1 MSDAYQAFNTTEG
14 EARGDLI
21 ARYVTQYGY
30 DARGNVITQSVAKD
44 TREGS
49 SITGG
54 DALTDIAP
62 SAKLKY
68 VAQWTRKYD
77 HAGRVISSIDGE
89 NRKAETRYIANGR
102 YVETRLSGALQ
113 ERIELDALGR
123 TLTHKDAKGLF
134 TYYTYDNHLS
144 TLTILTPG
152 GVRTSTEKNAH
163 GETLTVTDGEGN
175 QRHFHY
181 DHRGQVTRTEFK
193 AAGSDTAETLT
204 TNTYHADTGLL
215 HFTVDSEGGKTEYTY
230 KDNGLQWQV
239 IQHVDDITLTMEYGY
254 DSQNRTIWRNSEGR
268 VTTLRYDS
276 HNREIHT
283 ELGGVATTY
292 RYDANGQVLRSVEG
306 KVIDSTD
313 TTPERVLE
321 ERVTEYGYDAQQ
333 NLTHKVVKSGA
344 DWDQTQSV
352 RTTEY
357 RYNGAGQVTEKITGN
372 GAVTRYTYDGRGR
385 VVHEVNA
392 LNYVTEYDYD
402 VNDRVTQTTR
412 YAHAIEAPRVW
423 TKFLTGKEADKVAD
437 STKDRV
443 TKTQYDKDGRITY
456 EIDGAGYAT
465 GYTYNANGQVLTTTQ
480 YHKPTAEAGWNQTS
494 TANRTT
500 HSLYDGKGQLRFT
513 VSPNGQ
519 VSERR
524 YDGEGRVT
532 QTLRYGET
540 VSLTAALTDTQALS
554 EHLKTQLANDTVR
567 SEMTVYDTLG
577 RKRFTLDGDGYLI
590 EYQYNRHSEVATKKE
605 YVNNSAIKNAIISV
619 RNGDSDIKDYAVFQ
633 QALDTLGG
641 IEDASAELKAKLDEL
656 NAQQARIDAL
666 NAELETLE
674 QDIAST
680 DAANHAL
687 GVDINDAAT
696 RIDNL
701 YLEVREEAAYQEN
714 LKQDILTLRQEIETK
729 EDELRVQYAE
739 ELATAQS
746 AADTASAAYD
756 DAVAQKAVTEAA
768 VQALVGESKISELL
782 PDMADDFASP
792 SGTIALSTH
801 SDSAAQTA
809 LAVILQARTTLETR
823 LETEADVGIKADIA
837 TALARLAD
845 IETTVRKDAQASLSL
860 AYTTA
865 SQTQTAST
873 LLDVQMRLNNM
884 EAQIAQNAFIALG
897 SVVNVETDP
906 LAGQQDIED
915 IRTLDELNATLAVAE
930 TEYGAAQSAAYE
942 AQTAFQTYLAG
953 GHGLE
958 TKINIATN
966 PVKPILPMHSEDAWP
981 ELRTLFDADT
991 FVYGFGEQ
999 FERVYA
1005 SLLPGETE
1013 VNPSYLLRAELLSN
1027 LELID
1032 VELEGTLQSA
1042 SLNTMLNDLQAHK
1055 STFEVMLEA
1064 LSKVADHFWALD
1076 DASDIWSARHPA
1088 GSAPAYTLEEALAAT
1103 KTQAETSSG
1112 TIKQNILTLLETLSA
1127 YEAQLTTTL
1136 NAATALEVADAD
1148 VSELQSLIAAKE
1160 ESEATEALT
1169 LSLRQV
1175 SAELQVLSVQI
1186 RDQQARLAAD
1196 PDNTALLDGLAALVN
1211 EQNTRLTEQAEL
1223 LVQLQT
1229 YNAHEVLV
1237 ASAASEADAA
1247 NASMMTA
1254 AQWDEAV
1261 AVAHQAYQDALETE
1275 NDRNYRL
1282 SLRYFGEYAQPGI
1295 LQDIEA
1301 LPASYLPALNFDEAQ
1316 QYLITAQTTLDVA
1329 NPQELYSYRQEASAI
1344 KAEIDLVGNISSQAH
1359 SGVGLSG
1366 DIGRYIGAVFPYSRS
1381 QNYGYLHGFY
1391 SHYSSHL
1398 NERISSMVDIDS
1410 FSGDVSR
1417 LNTLKGQVE
1426 WSDSDVAEAIA
1437 LTERLMADYSLIDIE
1452 LLTLADDFLTL
1463 DEAQSLRENN
1473 PGNTYQGLD
1482 AVDFPSMEGYST
1494 QEILDEILAAVET
1507 NSQVA
1512 RSRVSQQV
1520 SDVQSLQQFFQS
1532 LSEARQRAKFY
1543 SLFGEKADLTTFQG
1557 TYDHFLRRGS
1567 DSAYTTDAPLI
1578 GELFPYW
1585 KHQYYGILYGYDHH
1599 FGKRFD
1605 ELVQPHVNKAA
1616 FGENSQILDTL
1627 LGQSDWD
1634 DNDIA
1639 KILSVAKQWLSDLT
1653 AIDNVL
1659 STLPENFLTL
1669 EEAES
1674 LRESNPGNTYTGTYS
1689 PVDLS
1694 SADEYTT
1701 QALLDA
1707 TLERVRTDA
1716 ESKRNEIAQ
1725 RLTAVE
1731 SIEAYF
1737 EALAEDRQ
1745 RSRLQSLFG
1754 KAGSFD
1760 DFSAHYEQV
1769 LTGLSPNAVPTN
1781 MGALTEALTQHISLL
1796 PDTAGLS
1803 TENAELVRYRE
1814 DNAAFIDTLSQLKTA
1829 ILAVPEHF
1837 MTLEKAEILWQQRHQ
1852 EIDPDT
1858 GDIRYEAMHSA
1869 AEGLA
1874 AARAQAETAGAAYLA
1889 KLDDTLTSLQSVQD
1903 AINNALLVE
1912 DALTHLNT
1920 LEADAYLAKTQ
1931 LTTAIALDTL
1941 TTQRAGLNTAI
1952 EAEMAALNTAAQAQS
1967 TLFTDLQYF
1976 SSVAPTSGHT
1986 ANNRLYNEVS
1996 FLNEYENA
2004 LYTYYP
2010 DGTRGVTEH
2019 YLNKLGQWVGGVTNT
2034 TQQDWDS
2041 LRGAMRSYSY
2051 GVVLSLR
2058 SSRITQSNMSS
2069 YIKANQKLEQVLEA
2083 ADIITEALDGV
2094 PGSLAPQIPYSPRSS
2109 FAYALYHRNPERLD
2123 LRTGEPSGLSVEDI
2137 RQAIIASGEAISVH
2151 LASSLESTIEGVA
2164 TLGGRLS
2171 TLEYL
2176 LSERDRSDYALA
2188 GLQARAEEDARALAQ
2203 AELQAMSNSTLSEL
2217 QALAASIEAVEF
2229 QLAEDPSNPTLQNE
2243 LTALIHQQQAL
2254 LAEQQSAMTSL
2265 TDDDAQGLLVNNS
2278 LRNLD
2283 EAIATRDKAAED
2295 VAANKQQVADL
2306 KQEVALLS
2314 EEIATQLTAIADKR
2328 AEYEALEEEAER
2340 LRQQES
2346 VLRDTLAG
2354 EEAAQTNALAVEAA
2368 KVGALT
2374 SLYTQKTILTSSQVD
2389 REAIEAENQTIIRNA
2404 SDLISANEAVLAQ
2417 SALDIENKENQLSSA
2432 QFALN
2437 NANTNLTNA
2446 KQALSRQFLRASPRI
2461 GWNGR
2466 VRHVW
2471 NPLTLSGI
2479 GALSLKPEVGNHPV
2493 QYIYHDSDRGR
2504 DRRFFYPNTFEE
2516 QFQRMFMNKLSYVDS
2531 SSAGSFA
2538 SFSRALSQVIG
2549 NPNLV
2554 DSKISGI
2561 NHYIN
2566 VFQGIHRSASHLNR
2580 DSDGPYANMRR
2591 GGGFFFFYRSGY
2603 SSSAIEII
2611 DGWYNQSKAQIK
2623 FNASRAIKEL
2633 RAIKAS
2639 IVNYK
2644 NAINAVN
2651 TAKANIAGIEAW
2663 LNPYRTKQVEIDNA
2677 EKQITTAQL
2686 ALDTAQ
2692 TAITDGEAALA
2703 RVNVDIAEAEA
2714 ALADSVASRKE
2725 AEASVNTTRALLAQA
2740 ETDKANA
2747 EALVLAAR
2755 QEINV
2760 AGGHYNEA
2768 QASLL
2773 SATTELDSAQDNL
2786 NVAMSL
2792 HLQAEQFIHDAEMAK
2807 LNASQTLSDAEQLVQ
2822 FSQYLVKR
2830 QVNAEV
2836 ASNDTS
2842 YEYDDRGQ
2850 LVGEVSALVS
2860 YSERTEQ
2867 GGLTQYIGR
2876 LRTEH
2881 QYDSLGNVIRTVT
2894 AKGTADE
2901 AANTFVYDVNGNQ
2914 TQSQGIAGGT
2924 VVFDVTNQAI
2934 ININAEGQRR
2944 DKVYDDLG
2952 RLRFDVDELGHVT
2965 EHRYDGLGQKVS
2977 EVRYSAAYAG
2987 ARVNDTPLTLDALT
3001 TFAADAGAQRAL
3013 DYRYDLR
3020 GQQLAT
3026 VERSTLDTLQ
3036 RETERSL
3043 NAFGETVAVTQR
3055 YQDGDV
3061 LTAVTTQAHL
3071 YSVAGQLLA
3080 SRNAAGDVTLYGYN
3094 GYGELKTQRELTAR
3108 YHGEWTL
3115 DALNSWRQT
3124 VDTTERHQ
3132 SYVYDNRGNRQ
3143 QTTLHNVTYHRHN
3156 GTLVEEVTHDLITTN
3171 YHDHAGRM
3179 YITVTEEGTTNP
3191 DTHYT
3196 AADRTLYEYDAL
3208 GRLVASWG
3216 KAREYLVDGLELGF
3230 KGDLPKRLIANQR
3243 TDYFYDAQGNQLATR
3258 VDGPIGRV
3266 TQQYFDDEG
3275 RLIGRRDA
3283 EGHYTAI
3290 TTDAMNRVTSERT
3303 AVSGN
3308 GYQHTRE
3315 VTYHY
3320 DATGRQQGTT
3330 VSVNNADD
3338 IIETV
3343 IYNAYGEVTEK
3354 HHNGTVQES
3363 YDYDGLG
3370 RVTQNTVKGVTTG
3383 YRYNWLDKVTA
3394 ETVEGTRTTTRDYDQ
3409 LGNVTRETGPAQDVN
3424 AATPLRS
3431 VVTLTHDRW
3440 GNVLTQTVN
3449 GHSHSFTYNHAN
3461 QVVKQVGPAVEVI
3474 RADGSSVT
3482 KRPVTLMYYDHQGNR
3497 LAVQDANGQWQK
3509 SYYDLTG
3516 QKLMDVNGA
3525 DGVTHY
3531 YHNAYG
3537 DEIARV
3543 NAAGQGEVFTYDN
3556 NGQLLT
3562 RARVSQSK
3570 GYLEVYAKY
3579 AYDQAGQRYHE
3590 QWQGA
3595 SGYEVF
3601 TRYDA
3606 AGRVLETQ
3614 GGGQHKRYT
3623 YDSFGNR
3630 KTESWLQAGAVKATK
3645 TSYYDAHGRLTTQ
3658 TLYDGTS
3665 VNYGYDAFG
3674 QLKTKTGAIS
3684 QSYDYWDN
3692 GLLKRQTTGSK
3703 SESYTYDANGRERS
3717 RTLTDTG
3724 HKLVTV
3730 TDWDAQG
3737 RIQRVTASEV
3747 QQTEAIDEYERVWTT
3762 HYDEDG
3768 DSYRTWEDVK
3778 KPDVVHTLANS
3789 SVQYYYDAVGN
3800 RRKVVTTGEQSG
3812 TRWYHYD
3819 GDNRMVGSHTRSTD
3833 VALNSIQ
3840 GRAGDRRITYNALG
3854 QKVTEQSWEQ
3864 LTRDNASVLVQ
3875 TETHLGYDKHG
3886 HLDRLEAF
3894 EVVGATSHQTRL
3906 MSQTNSRRGEALSQS
3921 DTVNTFHYVN
3931 GQIVEKTSAKTTDTV
3946 YGYQEGRL
3954 IWQTVDENDK
3964 ATVSLHFDYHFT
3976 GQVATQRTLQVQ
3988 DNETDAIAYTYTGR
4002 EHFQKTTATARTTR
4016 RAYGQNFTEGTST
4029 FHYNSAGHLE
4039 KVTSTKA
4046 DSERQVL
4053 TDFNGKIALQVAG
4066 GKLTAELSTGG
4077 NPLAHIGT
4085 GSVDADLL
4093 SDSGSSAGQQP
4104 GTYTVGANDTLQRIA
4119 QMVYGDSRYWYLIA
4133 DANGLSPTEPLTEG
4147 KLLVIPNQHTQT
4159 FNGAESFKPYN
4170 ESEVLGNVN
4179 PDPIAPPPPKKSCN
4193 PIAMIVMV
4201 VVAVVVTIYTAGA
4214 AAPYVAGMTGG
4225 TVGTAATVG
4234 GIGMAAVAGG
4244 TATGMSLGVAVG
4256 AAAIGGAAGAAASQ
4270 LVGMAMGVVDDF
4282 SWEQVALG
4290 GLAAGATAGMGA
4302 SLGTNGLFNAAP
4314 GADLSWGHVGN
4325 ASFNSATSYGVN
4337 YLGSKALG
4345 EDVSFS
4351 WKNLAASVVGS
4362 VVSMG
4367 AARATKGGIVGDT
4380 LSGFA
4385 GAASSSAIRGDSFRD
4400 NAGMLLTDAF
4410 GNALAN
4416 VATRGA
4422 RVEYQKSV
4430 GVKSLAERYGLDL
4443 SSDGVNETLQNVYG
4457 ILNSQSSSTEQRMK
4471 TTKQLVQLLGASKTE
4486 ANEIMRLYEETVF
4499 SRDPD
4504 VAAAKYAPEIEEYR
4518 RNNPGE
4524 ALTDNPRSS
4533 FLTITI
4539 TEGRT
4544 AAAFHSP
4551 EVDDL
4556 LIGAGE
4562 FSSYVAQNIDDN
4574 PYLKYGL
4581 MALDVASGPA
4591 AFVIREAMM
4600 ASPVGELVVT
4610 AQEAALNSAEGQFS
4624 RNGYSDADS
4633 IHGAGGVV
4641 SVAGIAVLGAT
4652 KLVKGLNDIGLPER
4666 SNASIFR
4673 QYVRE
4678 VETFSNFK
4686 LGTEQRNLL
4695 KDYLRNNNELVKL
4708 STKEANAHR
4717 WSTSGR
4723 DSLIKQW
4730 EEHTGQQW
4738 PRYAEDKMSKN
4749 GNVYIRA
4756 GEYFDAHE
4764 IIPNQYNAPH
4774 EWWNI
4779 VPAERPNAH
4788 QGGIHAKDS
4797 GYREIIKRF

>member
-1 MSDAYQAFNTTEG
+1 M
-14 EARGDLI
+14 
-21 ARYVTQYGY
+21 
-30 DARGNVITQSVAKD
+30 
-44 TREGS
+44 
-49 SITGG
+49 
-54 DALTDIAP
+54 
-62 SAKLKY
+62 
-68 VAQWTRKYD
+68 
-77 HAGRVISSIDGE
+77 
-89 NRKAETRYIANGR
+89 
-102 YVETRLSGALQ
+102 
-113 ERIELDALGR
+113 
-123 TLTHKDAKGLF
+123 
-134 TYYTYDNHLS
+134 
-144 TLTILTPG
+144 
-152 GVRTSTEKNAH
+152 
-163 GETLTVTDGEGN
+163 
-175 QRHFHY
+175 
-181 DHRGQVTRTEFK
+181 
-193 AAGSDTAETLT
+193 
-204 TNTYHADTGLL
+204 
-215 HFTVDSEGGKTEYTY
+215 
-230 KDNGLQWQV
+230 
-239 IQHVDDITLTMEYGY
+239 
-254 DSQNRTIWRNSEGR
+254 
-268 VTTLRYDS
+268 
-276 HNREIHT
+276 
-283 ELGGVATTY
+283 
-292 RYDANGQVLRSVEG
+292 
-306 KVIDSTD
+306 
-313 TTPERVLE
+313 
-321 ERVTEYGYDAQQ
+321 
-333 NLTHKVVKSGA
+333 
-344 DWDQTQSV
+344 
-352 RTTEY
+352 
-357 RYNGAGQVTEKITGN
+357 
-372 GAVTRYTYDGRGR
+372 
-385 VVHEVNA
+385 
-392 LNYVTEYDYD
+392 
-402 VNDRVTQTTR
+402 
-412 YAHAIEAPRVW
+412 
-423 TKFLTGKEADKVAD
+423 
-437 STKDRV
+437 
-443 TKTQYDKDGRITY
+443 
-456 EIDGAGYAT
+456 
-465 GYTYNANGQVLTTTQ
+465 
-480 YHKPTAEAGWNQTS
+480 
-494 TANRTT
+494 
-500 HSLYDGKGQLRFT
+500 
-513 VSPNGQ
+513 
-519 VSERR
+519 
-524 YDGEGRVT
+524 
-532 QTLRYGET
+532 
-540 VSLTAALTDTQALS
+540 
-554 EHLKTQLANDTVR
+554 
-567 SEMTVYDTLG
+567 
-577 RKRFTLDGDGYLI
+577 
-590 EYQYNRHSEVATKKE
+590 
-605 YVNNSAIKNAIISV
+605 
-619 RNGDSDIKDYAVFQ
+619 
-633 QALDTLGG
+633 
-641 IEDASAELKAKLDEL
+641 
-656 NAQQARIDAL
+656 
-666 NAELETLE
+666 
-674 QDIAST
+674 
-680 DAANHAL
+680 
-687 GVDINDAAT
+687 DINDAAT

-739 ELATAQS
+739 ELADAQS

-756 DAVAQKAVTEAA
+756 EAVAQKAVTEAA
-768 VQALVGESKISELL
+768 VQALVGESVITELL
-782 PDMADDFASP
+782 PDMADDFASQT
-792 SGTIALSTH
+792 GAIALSTE
-801 SDSAAQTA
+801 SETAAQTA
-809 LAVILQARTTLETR
+809 LALIHQLKTTLEAR

-837 TALARLAD
+837 MALARLAD
-845 IETTVRKDAQASLSL
+845 IDAAVRQDEQASLTL

-865 SQTQTAST
+865 SHTQTAAT

-884 EAQIAQNAFIALG
+884 EAQIARNAFIALG

-915 IRTLDELNATLAVAE
+915 IRTLDELNAALAVAQ
-930 TEYGAAQSAAYE
+930 TEYGAAQTAAYE

-958 TKINIATN
+958 TKINVATN
-966 PVKPILPMHSEDAWP
+966 PVKPHLYMHAGDAWP

-1005 SLLPGETE
+1005 SLLPEDTE
-1013 VNPSYLLRAELLSN
+1013 VNPSYVLRAELLSN

-1032 VELEGTLQSA
+1032 VELEGALQSS

-1055 STFEVMLEA
+1055 ATFEVMLEA

-1076 DASDIWSARHPA
+1076 DASDIWAARHPA

-1103 KTQAETSSG
+1103 KTQAETSSE

-1136 NAATALEVADAD
+1136 NAATALEAADAD
-1148 VSELQSLIAAKE
+1148 VSELQSLIAVRE

-1196 PDNTALLDGLAALVN
+1196 PDNTSLLDGLAALVS
-1211 EQNTRLTEQAEL
+1211 EQNARLTEQAEL

-1237 ASAASEADAA
+1237 ASAASEADT
-1247 NASMMTA
+1247 ASASIMTA

-1261 AVAHQAYQDALETE
+1261 AVAHQAYLDALETE
-1275 NDRNYRL
+1275 NDNNYRL
-1282 SLRYFGEYAQPGI
+1282 SLSYFGEYAQPGI

-1329 NPQELYSYRQEASAI
+1329 DPQELYSYRQEAAAI
-1344 KAEIDLVGNISSQAH
+1344 KAEMDLVGNISSQAH

-1366 DIGRYIGAVFPYSRS
+1366 DIGRYIGAVFPYYRS
-1381 QNYGYLHGFY
+1381 QNYGYLHGY
-1391 SHYSSHL
+1391 ISHYSSHL
-1398 NERISSMVDIDS
+1398 NGRISSVVNIDS

-1437 LTERLMADYSLIDIE
+1437 LTESVMADYSLINIE
-1452 LLTLADDFLTL
+1452 LSTLADDFLTL
-1463 DEAQSLRENN
+1463 EEAQSLRENN
-1473 PGNTYQGLD
+1473 LGNTYQGLD
-1482 AVDFPSMEGYST
+1482 AVDFPSMEEYST

-1507 NSQVA
+1507 NSQGS
-1512 RSRVSQQV
+1512 RSTVSRQI
-1520 SDVQSLQQFFQS
+1520 SDIQSLQQFFQS
-1532 LSEARQRAKFY
+1532 LSEARQRAKLY

-1557 TYDHFLRRGS
+1557 TYDHYLRRGS
-1567 DSAYTTDAPLI
+1567 DSVNTADAPLI

-1585 KHQYYGILYGYDHH
+1585 KHQYYGMLYGYDHH

-1616 FGENSQILDTL
+1616 FGENSQILDTF

-1639 KILSVAKQWLSDLT
+1639 KILSVAKQWSSDLT

-1689 PVDLS
+1689 PVDLP

-1737 EALAEDRQ
+1737 EALAQDRQ

-1754 KAGSFD
+1754 EAGSFD

-1769 LTGLSPNAVPTN
+1769 LIGLSPDAVPTN

-1796 PDTAGLS
+1796 PNTAGLS

-1814 DNAAFIDTLSQLKTA
+1814 DNAAFINTLSQLKAA
-1829 ILAVPEHF
+1829 ILVVPEHF
-1837 MTLEKAEILWQQRHQ
+1837 MTLEEAEILWQQRNQ

-1869 AEGLA
+1869 EEGLA
-1874 AARAQAETAGAAYLA
+1874 AAREQAETAGAAYLA

-1931 LTTAIALDTL
+1931 LTTAVALDTL
-1941 TTQRAGLNTAI
+1941 TTQRAGLDVAI
-1952 EAEMAALNTAAQAQS
+1952 SSELAALDSHFSSDQVETELEWHSQMSNYHPFPTYGTSETYDYFCTPEQKEALRILHYHAASYNAGHYYTIRNSVKS
-1967 TLFTDLQYF
+1967 TLNIPDSSYYWESFNDMYFYAGDLQRLRQSGVNE
-1976 SSVAPTSGHT
+1976 SSVTELAGRAAHW
-1986 ANNRLYNEVS
+1986 
-1996 FLNEYENA
+1996 ENA
-2004 LYTYYP
+2004 LTQIDAREHAINSRLENKMTLSHATSIWNTRYP
-2010 DGTRGVTEH
+2010 DGIDPATGLPPQYTAEEAFAIVDALTTEIATDQLTRLTSVR
-2019 YLNKLGQWVGGVTNT
+2019 
-2034 TQQDWDS
+2034 DS
-2041 LRGAMRSYSY
+2041 VALIGS
-2051 GVVLSLR
+2051 
-2058 SSRITQSNMSS
+2058 
-2069 YIKANQKLEQVLEA
+2069 KANV
-2083 ADIITEALDGV
+2083 
-2094 PGSLAPQIPYSPRSS
+2094 
-2109 FAYALYHRNPERLD
+2109 
-2123 LRTGEPSGLSVEDI
+2123 
-2137 RQAIIASGEAISVH
+2137 IANLIN
-2151 LASSLESTIEGVA
+2151 
-2164 TLGGRLS
+2164 
-2171 TLEYL
+2171 
-2176 LSERDRSDYALA
+2176 ERDRSDYALA
-2188 GLQARAEEDARALAQ
+2188 GLQARVEEEARTLAQ
-2203 AELQAMSNSTLSEL
+2203 AELQAMSNSTLTEL
-2217 QALAASIEAVEF
+2217 QALAASIEAVES
-2229 QLAEDPSNPTLQNE
+2229 QLAEDPSNPTLQDK
-2243 LTALIHQQQAL
+2243 LTLLIHQQQAL
-2254 LAEQQSAMTSL
+2254 LAQQQSTLTALTGDDSL
-2265 TDDDAQGLLVNNS
+2265 GLLVTNS

-2283 EAIATRDKAAED
+2283 EATATREKAAED
-2295 VAANKQQVADL
+2295 VEVNKQQVADL

-2314 EEIATQLTAIADKR
+2314 EEIGAQLTAMADKR
-2328 AEYEALEEEAER
+2328 AEYEALEEEAAR
-2340 LRQQES
+2340 LRLQES
-2346 VLRDTLAG
+2346 ALRETLAD
-2354 EEAAQTNALAVEAA
+2354 EEVMQADALAVEAA

-2389 REAIEAENQTIIRNA
+2389 REAIEVDNQTIIRNA
-2404 SDLISANEAVLAQ
+2404 SHLISANEAVLTQHAQ
-2417 SALDIENKENQLSSA
+2417 DITNKETELFEANKALKRANENLSKAKGAVLGIFNRPKNRALYIPAYIGWDSATEFGAGAFSMLPYDGNKISSASVDFRTALDRKASRVDLSSEGNFRRLMRSILDVIN
-2432 QFALN
+2432 QPTITSTKIEQIEGQMALLDHLYRTVN
-2437 NANTNLTNA
+2437 GMDRRRDGPL
-2446 KQALSRQFLRASPRI
+2446 LRNYTFSDRD
-2461 GWNGR
+2461 
-2466 VRHVW
+2466 
-2471 NPLTLSGI
+2471 
-2479 GALSLKPEVGNHPV
+2479 GNHSCPSF
-2493 QYIYHDSDRGR
+2493 YELERRR
-2504 DRRFFYPNTFEE
+2504 DN
-2516 QFQRMFMNKLSYVDS
+2516 
-2531 SSAGSFA
+2531 
-2538 SFSRALSQVIG
+2538 
-2549 NPNLV
+2549 
-2554 DSKISGI
+2554 
-2561 NHYIN
+2561 
-2566 VFQGIHRSASHLNR
+2566 
-2580 DSDGPYANMRR
+2580 
-2591 GGGFFFFYRSGY
+2591 
-2603 SSSAIEII
+2603 
-2611 DGWYNQSKAQIK
+2611 WYDDAKNQIK
-2623 FNASRAIKEL
+2623 TWASRAINGLKTIRTTLNAYKKAYEDVG
-2633 RAIKAS
+2633 RAQTKI
-2639 IVNYK
+2639 
-2644 NAINAVN
+2644 
-2651 TAKANIAGIEAW
+2651 TGIENW
-2663 LNPYRTKQVEIDNA
+2663 LNPYRTMQNEIDTA
-2677 EKQITTAQL
+2677 EQQITAAQL

-2692 TAITDGEAALA
+2692 AAISDGEAALA

-2773 SATTELDSAQDNL
+2773 DASTELGSAQDNL

-2850 LVGEVSALVS
+2850 LIGEVSALVS

-2881 QYDSLGNVIRTVT
+2881 QYDSLGNVIGTVT

-2914 TQSQGIAGGT
+2914 TQSHGIAGST
-2924 VVFDVTNQAI
+2924 VVFDAIHQAT
-2934 ININAEGQRR
+2934 ININAQGHRR

-2952 RLRFDVDELGHVT
+2952 RLRFDVDELGYVT
-2965 EHRYDGLGQKVS
+2965 EHRYNGLGQKAS

-3020 GQQLAT
+3020 GQLRAT
-3026 VERSTLDTLQ
+3026 VERSTVDNLQ

-3061 LTAVTTQAHL
+3061 LTTVTTQAHL

-3094 GYGELKTQRELTAR
+3094 GYGELKTQRELTAP

-3156 GTLVEEVTHDLITTN
+3156 GTLVEEVTHDLITTT

-3191 DTHYT
+3191 ETHYT

-3258 VDGPIGRV
+3258 VDGPVGRV

-3320 DATGRQQGTT
+3320 DATGRQRGTT

-3343 IYNAYGEVTEK
+3343 IYNAYGEVEEK
-3354 HHNGTVQES
+3354 HHNGKVQES
-3363 YDYDGLG
+3363 YVYDGLG
-3370 RVTQNTVKGVTTG
+3370 RVTHNTVKGVTTG

-3394 ETVEGTRTTTRDYDQ
+3394 ETVEGTRTTTRDYDP

-3449 GHSHSFTYNHAN
+3449 GHNHTFMYNHAN
-3461 QVVKQVGPAVEVI
+3461 QVIKQVGPAVEVI

-3562 RARVSQSK
+3562 RAKVSQSK

-3595 SGYEVF
+3595 SGYEIF

-3630 KTESWLQAGAVKATK
+3630 KTESWLQTGAVKATK
-3645 TSYYDAHGRLTTQ
+3645 TSYYDVHGRLTTQ

-3665 VNYGYDAFG
+3665 VTYGYDAFG
-3674 QLKTKTGAIS
+3674 QLKTKSGAIS
-3684 QSYDYWDN
+3684 QSYEYWDN

-3703 SESYTYDANGRERS
+3703 SESYTYDVNGRERN

-3737 RIQRVTASEV
+3737 RIQRVTASEI

-3768 DSYRTWEDVK
+3768 DAYRTWEDVK
-3778 KPDVVHTLANS
+3778 KPDVVHTLTGS

-3819 GDNRMVGSHTRSTD
+3819 GDNRMVGSHTRSSD
-3833 VALNSIQ
+3833 VALSSIQ

-3854 QKVTEQSWEQ
+3854 QKVTEQSWDVEQ
-3864 LTRDNASVLVQ
+3864 REVEFTANGYNPWQGFYTYQDTQTLSETVKNETQLSYDNNGHIAGVSEYEYVNGTRYN
-3875 TETHLGYDKHG
+3875 
-3886 HLDRLEAF
+3886 
-3894 EVVGATSHQTRL
+3894 TRTL
-3906 MSQTNSRRGEALSQS
+3906 SQTNSLSGHAERS
-3921 DTVNTFHYVN
+3921 TEVTRTYTYSRENIDTSPTVATL
-3931 GQIVEKTSAKTTDTV
+3931 KSSKTTTSSMLYSKDGQLYNQVMNTTGESEISV
-3946 YGYQEGRL
+3946 WMDYHYSGQLAAQRTFL
-3954 IWQTVDENDK
+3954 TVDGK
-3964 ATVSLHFDYHFT
+3964 AVVDTHSY
-3976 GQVATQRTLQVQ
+3976 
-3988 DNETDAIAYTYTGR
+3988 AYQGR
-4002 EHFQKTTATARTTR
+4002 ENFQKKTVEATTTR
-4016 RAYGQNFTEGTST
+4016 RAYGKNFTPGTST

-4053 TDFNGKIALQVAG
+4053 TDFNGQIALQVAG
-4066 GKLTAELSTGG
+4066 GTLTAELSTGG

-4104 GTYTVGANDTLQRIA
+4104 GTYTVATNDTLQRIA

-4193 PIAMIVMV
+4193 PIAQIVMV
-4201 VVAVVVTIYTAGA
+4201 VVAVVVAYYTGYYVGVELGASTAVAGAAGA
-4214 AAPYVAGMTGG
+4214 AAG
-4225 TVGTAATVG
+4225 
-4234 GIGMAAVAGG
+4234 
-4244 TATGMSLGVAVG
+4244 S
-4256 AAAIGGAAGAAASQ
+4256 AASQ
-4270 LVGMAMGVVDDF
+4270 LVGMALGEVDSF
-4282 SWEQVALG
+4282 SWKQVALS
-4290 GLAAGATAGMGA
+4290 AVAGAATAGVNSS
-4302 SLGTNGLFNAAP
+4302 SLAGTKEILT
-4314 GADLSWGHVGN
+4314 
-4325 ASFNSATSYGVN
+4325 NSAASYGAN
-4337 YLGSKALG
+4337 YLGSKVLG
-4345 EDVSFS
+4345 QDVSFS

-4362 VVSMG
+4362 LVGSKVGGETGYLSQMG
-4367 AARATKGGIVGDT
+4367 LENTYAIDY

-4385 GAASSSAIRGDSFRD
+4385 SSSTASVLRGESFSD
-4400 NAGMLLTDAF
+4400 NAGMMAVDSF
-4410 GNALAN
+4410 GNVLGRA
-4416 VATRGA
+4416 V
-4422 RVEYQKSV
+4422 VDH
-4430 GVKSLAERYGLDL
+4430 VK
-4443 SSDGVNETLQNVYG
+4443 LQNVRNSLTASTNASFSRQAYEKYISDSYG
-4457 ILNSQSSSTEQRMK
+4457 VFVPPGS
-4471 TTKQLVQLLGASKTE
+4471 E
-4486 ANEIMRLYEETVF
+4486 ADFISYSDWAAYEESRLLDGNISLDDSDLSVDEPQAFVNTEVLDQQADGIFDPYIKSDYVSPYDVYLSESSYKQSNFFGSMNGWLNDHRSAISDFYDDGVGQLFFVQATVAGGVF
-4499 SRDPD
+4499 GAAESITGGLSRFWDDPLGYGSAIWD
-4504 VAAAKYAPEIEEYR
+4504 ATKSFVSDSWDATYNWDSDAQSRMYER
-4518 RNNPGE
+4518 GE
-4524 ALTDNPRSS
+4524 ALADGVYGYFSDMWTNGSSGNFFAFGETVGPVAFDFAFGLKGAGYASKLTSGWGNDVAPTINQRHLDYGGDLGAINESVELLGQRALRNSGGDPYKAEAIFEDYLKAVDNRLQRVDSDYRIEIQPAA
-4533 FLTITI
+4533 LKG
-4539 TEGRT
+4539 EGRVP
-4544 AAAFHSP
+4544 AFIYLHRGGPDTS
-4551 EVDDL
+4551 
-4556 LIGAGE
+4556 LITNSSGDPKLFAYPGSKRLDAG
-4562 FSSYVAQNIDDN
+4562 VIDI
-4574 PYLKYGL
+4574 
-4581 MALDVASGPA
+4581 S
-4591 AFVIREAMM
+4591 
-4600 ASPVGELVVT
+4600 
-4610 AQEAALNSAEGQFS
+4610 
-4624 RNGYSDADS
+4624 SDANQFNL
-4633 IHGAGGVV
+4633 HPVV
-4641 SVAGIAVLGAT
+4641 SGFDITTSKT
-4652 KLVKGLNDIGLPER
+4652 KP
-4666 SNASIFR
+4666 
-4673 QYVRE
+4673 
-4678 VETFSNFK
+4678 
-4686 LGTEQRNLL
+4686 
-4695 KDYLRNNNELVKL
+4695 
-4708 STKEANAHR
+4708 
-4717 WSTSGR
+4717 
-4723 DSLIKQW
+4723 
-4730 EEHTGQQW
+4730 
-4738 PRYAEDKMSKN
+4738 
-4749 GNVYIRA
+4749 
-4756 GEYFDAHE
+4756 
-4764 IIPNQYNAPH
+4764 
-4774 EWWNI
+4774 NI
-4779 VPAERPNAH
+4779 VNKYQQVFGDIPIYDIRL
-4788 QGGIHAKDS
+4788 D
-4797 GYREIIKRF
+4797 